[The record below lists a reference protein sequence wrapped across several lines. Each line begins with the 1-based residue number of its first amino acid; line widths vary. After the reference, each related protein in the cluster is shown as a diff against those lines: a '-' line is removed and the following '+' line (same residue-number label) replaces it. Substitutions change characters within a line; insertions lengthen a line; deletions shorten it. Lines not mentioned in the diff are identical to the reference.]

1 MQKRKEKEEESKT
14 IRNQLLQHKCVIKSI
29 TAFFFSTRSL
39 YSILKRHL
47 FFSPLAAPSSLIF
60 FGFIADYSAFCEPIW
75 NEREIIHIIDMC
87 LASFIKYVVLVCH
100 DRYNFSLFFSF
111 SPRRRRLQSD
121 VASFLCVINTIFAWF
136 VVIIRRAVDCCYFF
150 SIIFFL
156 LNSFNN
162 LMFAYVG
169 CGYDF
174 T

>member
-150 SIIFFL
+150 SIIFFVAQ
-156 LNSFNN
+156 FIQ
-162 LMFAYVG
+162 
-169 CGYDF
+169 
-174 T
+174 